1 MKEELLIL
9 ITKWLSE
16 HRNPYDNHTN
26 EKVYWN
32 MIDLLNLIKQEDK
45 EEVINI
51 YYKMFNRF
59 KYYY

>member
-32 MIDLLNLIKQEDK
+32 MIDLLIS
-45 EEVINI
+45 
-51 YYKMFNRF
+51 
-59 KYYY
+59 